1 MKKEM
6 ISLLTFVFISDFGGL
21 SFSFTSMLYNA
32 FGLHLL
38 DDVVVHHLERL
49 LLIWISDHL
58 H

>member
-32 FGLHLL
+32 FDLHLL

-49 LLIWISDHL
+49 LLIWIFDHL

>member
-32 FGLHLL
+32 FGPHLL
-38 DDVVVHHLERL
+38 VDVVVHRLERL
-49 LLIWISDHL
+49 LLILISDHL